1 MSVLSG
7 VVGGAKLAWFKMLK
21 ISARN
26 CTLKFSEIRLMRLF
40 LKTEKSKFVIPGP
53 IKMFRPALPRRLKHL
68 RSPGGSGPPKV
79 GGAGSQCAVQNAIS
93 GAVGTAKHWV
103 LI

>member
-1 MSVLSG
+1 
-7 VVGGAKLAWFKMLK
+7 MLK

-53 IKMFRPALPRRLKHL
+53 IKMFPAGVAAEVET
-68 RSPGGSGPPKV
+68 S
-79 GGAGSQCAVQNAIS
+79 
-93 GAVGTAKHWV
+93 
-103 LI
+103 